1 MDDLSR
7 FCCQNSQCPKHGK
20 RGAGN
25 LTVTSR
31 YGRDKQRRML
41 RCSACKVRFSERK
54 GTPLFD
60 SRLPPEQVES
70 VLEHIAEGCGVRQT
84 GRLCKVNRNTVG
96 RLSRLAGDHARDLH
110 GELVALSPRTR
121 EVQFDEKWAFVAK
134 KEKNCDRADPA
145 DDHKG
150 DTWDHV
156 AFDAE
161 SRLVVSVVP
170 GERTAENVVAVVE
183 DFKRRTGGRVMDLI
197 TTDGYPAYEEAI
209 LDAYGETITPPRTG
223 KRGRPKASYKVAP
236 EGLIYAVVEKTREK
250 GRVVRI
256 ATRVV
261 FGTLAAVA
269 AVLGMSGVSTAINT
283 AFVERQ
289 NGTDRHRNA
298 RKARKTYR
306 FSKDWRFH
314 EAVTYLTLYAY
325 NFCWPVRTLG
335 VKDDRGHSQ
344 ARSPAMAAGLA
355 DHVWSM
361 TEWFSM
367 PAVRLRYW

>member
-1 MDDLSR
+1 M
-7 FCCQNSQCPKHGK
+7 P
-20 RGAGN
+20 
-25 LTVTSR
+25 VTSTT
-31 YGRDKQRRML
+31 
-41 RCSACKVRFSERK
+41 SWSSF
-54 GTPLFD
+54 P
-60 SRLPPEQVES
+60 
-70 VLEHIAEGCGVRQT
+70 
-84 GRLCKVNRNTVG
+84 
-96 RLSRLAGDHARDLH
+96 
-110 GELVALSPRTR
+110 PRTR

-134 KEKNCDRADPA
+134 KEANCNPTDPA
-145 DDHKG
+145 DDRKG

-183 DFKRRTGGRVMDLI
+183 DFKRRTGGRLMDLI

-209 LDAYGETITPPRTG
+209 LNAYGETITPPRTG
-223 KRGRPKASYKVAP
+223 KPGRPSSPYKVALK
-236 EGLIYAVVEKTREK
+236 GLTYAVVEKTREK
-250 GRVVRI
+250 GRVIAI

-261 FGTLAAVA
+261 FGTMAAVVA
-269 AVLGMSGVSTAINT
+269 ALGMSGASRAINT

-314 EAVTYLTLYAY
+314 EAVTYVTLYAY
-325 NFCWPVRTLG
+325 NFCWPVRTLRIKNEPG
-335 VKDDRGHSQ
+335 CWQ
-344 ARSPAMAAGLA
+344 QRSPAMAAGLA

-361 TEWFSM
+361 AEWFTM
-367 PAVRLRYW
+367 PAVRRC